1 MLRCT
6 RVWFPSKHDF
16 FFQASFLQL
25 LKLQLSCANQFFTY
39 SSSWL
44 ARKYTAKT
52 TIPFTLGIT
61 GIFQASY
68 FFFPISMSCNAW
80 DWKIHMV
87 SQLNVGFFWNPYSLV
102 TNFFVIYLLVGENPS
117 HLSPAKAVSNSLKFL
132 SYDRLKCIP
141 ILCGSYLRCIIDE

>member
-44 ARKYTAKT
+44 PRKYTAKT

-68 FFFPISMSCNAW
+68 FFSNIDVMQCVGLENSYGISVKCRVLLKSIFPCYKFFCDISPCWRESQSFVSCKGCIKFS
-80 DWKIHMV
+80 KI
-87 SQLNVGFFWNPYSLV
+87 
-102 TNFFVIYLLVGENPS
+102 
-117 HLSPAKAVSNSLKFL
+117 L

>member
-68 FFFPISMSCNAW
+68 FFSNIDVMQCVGLENSYGISVKCRVLLKSIFPCYKFFCDISPCWRESQSFVSCKGCIKFSKIFYHMIGWNAYRFCVVLTY
-80 DWKIHMV
+80 D
-87 SQLNVGFFWNPYSLV
+87 
-102 TNFFVIYLLVGENPS
+102 VI
-117 HLSPAKAVSNSLKFL
+117 
-132 SYDRLKCIP
+132 
-141 ILCGSYLRCIIDE
+141 